1 MSESK
6 IYQKEVKITSKNQP
20 IITFSDLLDDKKNIG
35 LTHYRDLPFDNS
47 ENLRYKFFKKVKINV
62 QTESDSAEPVRIYL
76 QNTYDTTEHFDM
88 TQEIYDLN
96 KDILDTLDIV
106 IFIRVPYT
114 DCETSDPEYDDYNPS
129 KDQRLQHLLEY
140 VEFLRNQ

>member
-6 IYQKEVKITSKNQP
+6 IYQKEIDEVNKNQP
-20 IITFSDLLDDKKNIG
+20 FIIFSDLLNDKKTTESIK
-35 LTHYRDLPFDNS
+35 YRDLPFDSS

-62 QTESDSAEPVRIYL
+62 QTRNDLAEPVRIYL
-76 QNTYDTTEHFDM
+76 QNTYDTSNHFDM

-106 IFIRVPYT
+106 IFIRVPCT
-114 DCETSDPEYDDYNPS
+114 ACDIDDPNYDDYDPT

-140 VEFLRNQ
+140 VEFLRN